1 MEAFTRLTGLVAPI
15 DRPNVDTDAI
25 IPKQFLKSKGVES
38 IEEVRVD
45 LDPQARDTMMQS
57 TGRRTVPQI
66 FIGDTHVGGC
76 DDLLALDASG
86 GLAPLLAA

>member
-1 MEAFTRLTGLVAPI
+1 MPPVKMYTTAVCTYCVRAQQI
-15 DRPNVDTDAI
+15 
-25 IPKQFLKSKGVES
+25 LKSKGVDA

-45 LDPQARDTMMQS
+45 LDPQARDTMMQT

-66 FIGDTHVGGC
+66 FIGETHVGGC
-76 DDLLALDASG
+76 DDLFALDASG